1 MRLIGV
7 WAAAVVLCLALVLVP
22 SRYGVVDAIQLDIHI
37 KLDDATND
45 LVMKLGREITRLAPH
60 NQVDFDTL
68 AEPHVTLYLADFPFA
83 HILDLIETVKQ
94 AAPLFHRCPVTL
106 NNTVVSGISLFIFYL
121 LYLVLSLL
129 FIRAISFI
137 YLLFI
142 CACARCRYLHVVE
155 CRRDAVLAEPLRYC
169 RHGTYDLV
177 RPWPLIALT
186 TKNQTTRI

>member
-7 WAAAVVLCLALVLVP
+7 WAAAVVLCLVALVLVP
-22 SRYGVVDAIQLDIHI
+22 SRYGAVDAIQLDIHI

-60 NQVDFDTL
+60 NQVDFDTH

-106 NNTVVSGISLFIFYL
+106 NNTVVSGTIL
-121 LYLVLSLL
+121 
-129 FIRAISFI
+129 I
-137 YLLFI
+137 YFQF
-142 CACARCRYLHVVE
+142 
-155 CRRDAVLAEPLRYC
+155 
-169 RHGTYDLV
+169 
-177 RPWPLIALT
+177 
-186 TKNQTTRI
+186 N